1 MEKKK
6 RITNKPKQVKLPST
20 IYLIQDIFCDYDG
33 CWTSI
38 IGFEYSQ
45 EKAEKI
51 RETRAKTMEDG
62 FNKREAIYAKY
73 RLSMDAEEQEKLWSD
88 MEQYNGF
95 ENYSRTE
102 VKEIT
107 IAK

>member
-1 MEKKK
+1 MKQKP
-6 RITNKPKQVKLPST
+6 RITNKPKQVRLPST

-33 CWTSI
+33 CWTSV

-51 RETRAKTMEDG
+51 RETRAKIMEDG
-62 FNKREAIYAKY
+62 SNKREAIYAKY
-73 RLSMDAEEQEKLWSD
+73 RLSMDAEDQEKLWSD
-88 MEQYNGF
+88 MEQYSDF

-102 VKEIT
+102 VKEINL
-107 IAK
+107 IK

>member
-1 MEKKK
+1 MEKKT

-62 FNKREAIYAKY
+62 SNKREAIYAKY
-73 RLSMDAEEQEKLWSD
+73 RLSMDAEEQEKLWSEV
-88 MEQYNGF
+88 EQYSDF

-107 IAK
+107 IAR

>member
-33 CWTSI
+33 CWTSV

-73 RLSMDAEEQEKLWSD
+73 RRSMDAEEQEKLWSD

-102 VKEIT
+102 VKKIT
-107 IAK
+107 IVK